1 MTLRR
6 YERYKDSAVDWLGAV
21 PAHWEVQ
28 PIKRL
33 LLSVEQGGSPQC
45 ENYPAESGQ
54 WGVLKV
60 GCVNGGRFNAD
71 ENKALPAD
79 LEPLPELG
87 IRRGDVLVSRANTRE
102 LVGSVA
108 VADRDY
114 AHLLLCD
121 KLYRLRVMPDRCEPS
136 FLAHF
141 IGSGAARS
149 VIEAAATGASSSML
163 NIAQGAI
170 VGMPMPLPPLDEQRA
185 LLRFLHAE
193 TAKIDL
199 LIAEQQR
206 LIALLTEKRQ
216 AVIAHAVTKGLNPL
230 APMKDAGDEWLGEVP
245 VHWRVVPVK
254 YLAEVGNGSTP
265 HRDRADYWTGGDYPW
280 LSSTVVNGEVV
291 LEAEEF
297 VTELALTEC
306 HLPKVRPPAVLI
318 GITLILVIAAVIL
331 MGFALSWLLLVDLG
345 TDPCTLLNQ
354 TISTRL
360 GISIGNWQALF
371 NTVLLIFVIIFG
383 GRNLG
388 FGTLANMFLV
398 GYSIDFF
405 SWIWAKVLPADLFTS
420 MGVRIAV
427 LIPALVLFIL
437 AASFYM
443 DVDMGTA
450 PYDAVSFIISTHL
463 PNVSFRVIRIVYDF
477 VVTAIAVL
485 LGGKLGIVTVLMIIT
500 LGPVIEWLGNIMK
513 QHLNI
518 FDD

>member
-1 MTLRR
+1 MARNDEDYDFFGDGQYDDSRSSRR
-6 YERYKDSAVDWLGAV
+6 AQNRRPSRRDAGRRFAATKASSPTSILCRRLAVVSGLLAVVVSATSAVHEIAPYAISFMTAV
-21 PAHWEVQ
+21 P
-28 PIKRL
+28 
-33 LLSVEQGGSPQC
+33 
-45 ENYPAESGQ
+45 
-54 WGVLKV
+54 
-60 GCVNGGRFNAD
+60 GR
-71 ENKALPAD
+71 
-79 LEPLPELG
+79 
-87 IRRGDVLVSRANTRE
+87 
-102 LVGSVA
+102 
-108 VADRDY
+108 Y
-114 AHLLLCD
+114 
-121 KLYRLRVMPDRCEPS
+121 
-136 FLAHF
+136 
-141 IGSGAARS
+141 
-149 VIEAAATGASSSML
+149 
-163 NIAQGAI
+163 
-170 VGMPMPLPPLDEQRA
+170 
-185 LLRFLHAE
+185 
-193 TAKIDL
+193 
-199 LIAEQQR
+199 
-206 LIALLTEKRQ
+206 IALM
-216 AVIAHAVTKGLNPL
+216 A
-230 APMKDAGDEWLGEVP
+230 
-245 VHWRVVPVK
+245 
-254 YLAEVGNGSTP
+254 
-265 HRDRADYWTGGDYPW
+265 
-280 LSSTVVNGEVV
+280 
-291 LEAEEF
+291 
-297 VTELALTEC
+297 
-306 HLPKVRPPAVLI
+306 AVLI

-331 MGFALSWLLLVDLG
+331 MGFALSWLLLIDLG

-427 LIPALVLFIL
+427 LIPALILFIL

-485 LGGKLGIVTVLMIIT
+485 LGGKLGIVTVLMVIT

>member
-1 MTLRR
+1 MARNDEDYDFFGDGQYDDSRSSRR
-6 YERYKDSAVDWLGAV
+6 AQNRRPSRRDAGRRFAATKASSPTSILCRRLAVVSGLLAVVVSATSAVHEIAPYAISFMTAV
-21 PAHWEVQ
+21 P
-28 PIKRL
+28 
-33 LLSVEQGGSPQC
+33 
-45 ENYPAESGQ
+45 
-54 WGVLKV
+54 
-60 GCVNGGRFNAD
+60 GR
-71 ENKALPAD
+71 
-79 LEPLPELG
+79 
-87 IRRGDVLVSRANTRE
+87 
-102 LVGSVA
+102 
-108 VADRDY
+108 Y
-114 AHLLLCD
+114 
-121 KLYRLRVMPDRCEPS
+121 
-136 FLAHF
+136 
-141 IGSGAARS
+141 
-149 VIEAAATGASSSML
+149 
-163 NIAQGAI
+163 
-170 VGMPMPLPPLDEQRA
+170 
-185 LLRFLHAE
+185 
-193 TAKIDL
+193 
-199 LIAEQQR
+199 
-206 LIALLTEKRQ
+206 IALT
-216 AVIAHAVTKGLNPL
+216 A
-230 APMKDAGDEWLGEVP
+230 
-245 VHWRVVPVK
+245 
-254 YLAEVGNGSTP
+254 
-265 HRDRADYWTGGDYPW
+265 
-280 LSSTVVNGEVV
+280 
-291 LEAEEF
+291 
-297 VTELALTEC
+297 
-306 HLPKVRPPAVLI
+306 AVLI

-371 NTVLLIFVIIFG
+371 NIVLLIFVIIFG

-485 LGGKLGIVTVLMIIT
+485 GGKLGIVTVLMVIT